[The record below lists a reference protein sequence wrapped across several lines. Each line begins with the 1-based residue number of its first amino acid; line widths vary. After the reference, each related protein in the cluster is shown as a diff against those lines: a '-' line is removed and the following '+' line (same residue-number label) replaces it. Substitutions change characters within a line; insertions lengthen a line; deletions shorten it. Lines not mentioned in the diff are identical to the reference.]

1 MTNRCTAQ
9 AGQHGKWRT
18 MVSETVEVAFR
29 WRLLG
34 EVTLDGLG
42 KLLFPQASAAPGV
55 YRLEVDDDQASVY
68 FGEAT
73 DLHQRFGRY
82 RNAGRRQ
89 PTNIRIQ
96 ELLCRMLSDGGR
108 CQVSVAEI
116 LTFQAGRS
124 GACLDLRLKAARV
137 LVESAAI
144 VLARNEGIR
153 LVLNLD
159 PAFDGSL
166 GSP

>member
-1 MTNRCTAQ
+1 M
-9 AGQHGKWRT
+9 
-18 MVSETVEVAFR
+18 SETVDIAFQ

-42 KLLFPQASAAPGV
+42 KLLFPPASAAPGV
-55 YRLEVDDDQASVY
+55 YRLEVDHYQASVY

-89 PTNIRIQ
+89 PTNIRIR
-96 ELLCRMLSDGGR
+96 ELLCRVLPSEGR
-108 CQVSVAEI
+108 CRVSVAEI
-116 LTFQAGRS
+116 LTFQAGQS
-124 GACLDLRLKAARV
+124 TAPLDLRLKAARV

-144 VLARNEGIR
+144 ILARDEGIR
-153 LVLNLD
+153 SVLNLD
-159 PAFDGSL
+159 PTFDRSDAALTSRSL
-166 GSP
+166 ER